1 MDPKKSRTVWNR
13 IYERHRQTSILEKT
27 VRHRP
32 FSRRL
37 SDCRNDQGHRQ
48 RSKISGL
55 TTGLWWLSQCNH
67 DWLMVSNIWT
77 RRRMARERR
86 RAFYSLLSSIKD
98 TVGESFIEDDADDQ
112 QKGDRNQQKQTKID
126 TNFERPTETDSK
138 ETHTHTDTQTKIQTQ
153 TRTHT
158 GYTDIHNTH
167 THKQNTKRKTHTHT
181 QRHRHTRTQRD
192 RHGTHKQTRRQ
203 TPGHTH
209 TLTHTHS
216 EVIVVVATS
225 LHEANSECCTFRS
238 AQQTLSNTDPFTH
251 KPFYTQ
257 TILYTDALMQR
268 RFYAT
273 TLLHTDPFTHK
284 PFYTQTL
291 VHANTFMQKRV
302 CTQMLL
308 QTDAFTHITL
318 YAQKLLHAD
327 AFTHRCF
334 YTHKL
339 QHTGAFT
346 HRCFH
351 TQKRLRR
358 DTFTHTHK
366 RFYTQTLLH
375 TDDFTH
381 RCFYAQTLLH
391 TKAFTSVF
399 DTRPPFRA
407 KGLRFDLWNRNFTSV
422 KIFDTIISCER
433 VVRKLAKSQ
442 FYCTFGHQNVWI
454 RAAGCQCHVVIQK
467 VYHVTMLPQFLAIE
481 PHFAR
486 KGCRGT
492 FKIAI

>member
-1 MDPKKSRTVWNR
+1 
-13 IYERHRQTSILEKT
+13 
-27 VRHRP
+27 
-32 FSRRL
+32 
-37 SDCRNDQGHRQ
+37 
-48 RSKISGL
+48 
-55 TTGLWWLSQCNH
+55 
-67 DWLMVSNIWT
+67 MVSNIWT

-181 QRHRHTRTQRD
+181 HRGTDTHAHKETDTGLTSRHAD
-192 RHGTHKQTRRQ
+192 RHQD
-203 TPGHTH
+203 TH

-318 YAQKLLHAD
+318 YAQKLLHAN

-358 DTFTHTHK
+358 DTFTHTNAFT
-366 RFYTQTLLH
+366 RRPFYTQTILH
-375 TDDFTH
+375 TDAFM
-381 RCFYAQTLLH
+381 RKPFYTQKLSPQFLTLDH
-391 TKAFTSVF
+391 HFARKGCASTSEIATSPQLKF
-399 DTRPPFRA
+399 LTPSFRA
-407 KGLRFDLWNRNFTSV
+407 KGLRANLQNRNFTARLDIKTYESEQPAANAMLSF
-422 KIFDTIISCER
+422 KRYTMSPCYLSFWRSNLISRER
-433 VVRKLAKSQ
+433 VVAAHSKSQ
-442 FYCTFGHQNVWI
+442 FN
-454 RAAGCQCHVVIQK
+454 
-467 VYHVTMLPQFLAIE
+467 LS
-481 PHFAR
+481 
-486 KGCRGT
+486 
-492 FKIAI
+492 